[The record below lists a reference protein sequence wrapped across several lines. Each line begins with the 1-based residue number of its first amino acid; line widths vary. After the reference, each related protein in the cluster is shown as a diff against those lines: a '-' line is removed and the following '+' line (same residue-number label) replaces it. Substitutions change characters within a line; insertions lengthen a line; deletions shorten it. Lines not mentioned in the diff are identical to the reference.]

1 MDVVA
6 PVRAL
11 SFMNMNS
18 RLKVHNGGIR
28 VNVWRYLRRLWRMR
42 QHIAGDSRLVRC
54 TMAAD
59 IMQE

>member
-18 RLKVHNGGIR
+18 RLKVRNGDIR
-28 VNVWRYLRRLWRMR
+28 VNVWRYLRRLWLLTALT
-42 QHIAGDSRLVRC
+42 QSASSAP
-54 TMAAD
+54 TMPA
-59 IMQE
+59 